1 MSVETSFRLTPF
13 YLCVRLLPQPLLRLP
28 HQFVGVVRVFEELFD
43 GFFDEDAVLRAFGE
57 DERTRGDDGPDKLAG
72 VHGTRK

>member
-28 HQFVGVVRVFEELFD
+28 HQFTGVVGVFEELFD
-43 GFFDEDAVLRAFGE
+43 RFFGEDAVLRAFGE
-57 DERTRGDDGPDKLAG
+57 DEGARLDNVGDKFASFRGG
-72 VHGTRK
+72 